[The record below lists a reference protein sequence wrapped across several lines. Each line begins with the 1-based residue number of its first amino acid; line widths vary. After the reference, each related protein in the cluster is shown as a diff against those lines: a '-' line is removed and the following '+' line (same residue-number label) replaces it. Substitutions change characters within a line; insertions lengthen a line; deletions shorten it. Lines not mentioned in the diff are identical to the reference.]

1 MQLVAEK
8 ISLPQFEDLFR
19 SQYADLCAVANKYLE
34 DLDAAE
40 EVVQSVFVKFWEGK
54 DSLEIK
60 QSVKGYLFT
69 AVKNNCLNQLKHLKI
84 KEEYKAHNQRE
95 IALEESQF
103 EGDMESSELADKIQE
118 SIEKLPDARKQ
129 IFMLSRY
136 EGLKYK
142 EIAEKLNIS
151 IKTVEN
157 QMGSALKFLKTQLSD
172 YLVTL
177 LIFIIYLNK

>member
-1 MQLVAEK
+1 VQLIADK

-19 SQYADLCAVANKYLE
+19 SQYSDLCAVANKYLQ

-40 EVVQSVFVKFWEGK
+40 EVVQSVFVKFWEGRE
-54 DSLEIK
+54 SLQIK
-60 QSVKGYLFT
+60 QSIKGYLFT
-69 AVKNNCLNQLKHLKI
+69 AVKNNCLNQIKHLKI

-103 EGDMESSELADKIQE
+103 DGELEGSELADKIQE
-118 SIEKLPDARKQ
+118 SIDKLPDARKQ
-129 IFMLSRY
+129 IFILSRY

-157 QMGSALKFLKTQLSD
+157 QMGSALKFMKSQLSE
-172 YLVTL
+172 YLVSL
-177 LIFIIYLNK
+177 LIFIIYIWK